1 MIEKLWN
8 QYKEVIM
15 YLVFGV
21 LTTLVNIVAYYVGDS
36 ILHIHYLIANAIAW
50 VLAVLFA
57 YETNRRWV
65 FNRGNQQ
72 PGGKL
77 KEFTMFVSCRL
88 FSGVCDMGIMF
99 VGIDLLGA
107 NGLFVKILSNVFVV
121 VINYVFSKFII
132 FKKVD

>member
-21 LTTLVNIVAYYVGDS
+21 LTTAVNIIVYYVGDS
-36 ILHIHYLIANAIAW
+36 VLHLHYLIANAIAW

-65 FNRGNQQ
+65 FNNGDKKQ
-72 PGGKL
+72 GGKF

-88 FSGVCDMGIMF
+88 FSGACDMGIMF
-99 VGIDLLGA
+99 VGIDLLVM
-107 NGLFVKILSNVFVV
+107 NGLFVKILANVFVV
-121 VINYVFSKFII
+121 V
-132 FKKVD
+132 